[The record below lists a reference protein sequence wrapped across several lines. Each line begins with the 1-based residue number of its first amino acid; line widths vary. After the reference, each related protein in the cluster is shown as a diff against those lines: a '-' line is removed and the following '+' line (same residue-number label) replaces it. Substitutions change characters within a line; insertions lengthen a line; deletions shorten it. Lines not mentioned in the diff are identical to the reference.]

1 VESQQRSYHLLLDME
16 QGSREAFDRFYQLH
30 IDYVLNIAF
39 QILKEQLTAEDVCHD
54 VFLEIF
60 KNPKKYNPKRGS
72 VKAWLA
78 VKTKSRSIDFL
89 RKKKPLLLDRFEAI
103 MLAYEKDQPAEVVA
117 LSQIERDIILAAL
130 RYLPEEQRDVIYGAY
145 FEEKTQRELAD
156 LLDRP
161 LGTIKSQVRYGLKNL
176 RKQNTLAKWIHSS
189 DGGDQ

>member
-1 VESQQRSYHLLLDME
+1 ME

-117 LSQIERDIILAAL
+117 LSQIERDIIL
-130 RYLPEEQRDVIYGAY
+130 
-145 FEEKTQRELAD
+145 
-156 LLDRP
+156 DR
-161 LGTIKSQVRYGLKNL
+161 KSTRLN
-176 RKQNTLAKWIHSS
+176 SS
-189 DGGDQ
+189 HVA